1 MKILRTLLNGEFVTD
16 NVDDDVKGWVCYI
29 CASLFFKSKRNH
41 FSN

>member
-1 MKILRTLLNGEFVTD
+1 MKILRTLLNVESVTD

-29 CASLFFKSKRNH
+29 CASLFFKSKRSH